1 MNVSVM
7 SLSMV
12 REGGGV
18 EVEVDCE
25 EETLAAEFHATIVE
39 KQDAGLR
46 RRGYYQNR
54 EDMATE

>member
-39 KQDAGLR
+39 K
-46 RRGYYQNR
+46 
-54 EDMATE
+54 

>member
-1 MNVSVM
+1 MFCRHTRNSYQFGSRSGIMNVSVM

-39 KQDAGLR
+39 K
-46 RRGYYQNR
+46 
-54 EDMATE
+54 